1 MQIGHHTKERL
12 CNCICYGTIMYMKK
26 PQNPKDG
33 NSKLTVLQKQQRYGL
48 YVWQMD
54 HNGKAFG
61 DGRGNVMNI
70 PGDQYDLGKMAK
82 VKEAAHYYGAP
93 AGKVIFMP
101 GVKRISD
108 MEHSEQ
114 LNRMKEGYIAS
125 ETDIGAWMDAERG
138 LKANGE

>member
-1 MQIGHHTKERL
+1 
-12 CNCICYGTIMYMKK
+12 MKK
-26 PQNPKDG
+26 QSANKNG
-33 NSKLTVLQKQQRYGL
+33 KSKLSVLSKNQPYGL

-70 PGDQYDLGKMAK
+70 PGRKYDLEAMAK
-82 VKEAAHYYGAP
+82 VKRAAEYYGAP

-101 GVKRISD
+101 GVRRVSE

-114 LNRMKEGYIAS
+114 LGRMKEGYIAS
-125 ETDIGAWMDAERG
+125 ETDIGAWMDAEKG
-138 LKANGE
+138 IKKHGE

>member
-1 MQIGHHTKERL
+1 
-12 CNCICYGTIMYMKK
+12 MYMKK
-26 PQNPKDG
+26 PHTSKDG
-33 NSKLTVLQKQQRYGL
+33 NSKLTVLQKQQDYGI

-70 PGDQYDLGKMAK
+70 PGNKYDLGKMAK
-82 VKEAAHYYGAP
+82 VKEAAHHYNAP

-101 GVKRISD
+101 GVRRVSD
-108 MEHSEQ
+108 MEYSEQ
-114 LNRMKEGYIAS
+114 LGRMKEGHIAS
-125 ETDIGAWMDAERG
+125 ETDIGAWMDAEKG

>member
-1 MQIGHHTKERL
+1 M
-12 CNCICYGTIMYMKK
+12 NKK
-26 PQNPKDG
+26 NINKNG
-33 NSKLTVLQKQQRYGL
+33 NSKLKVLNKQQRYGL

-54 HNGKAFG
+54 HNGRAFG

-70 PGDQYDLGKMAK
+70 PGNQFDLDKMSKISKAAK
-82 VKEAAHYYGAP
+82 HYGAP

-101 GVKRISD
+101 GVRRVSD

-114 LNRMKEGYIAS
+114 LGRMKEGYIAS
-125 ETDIGAWMDAERG
+125 ETDIGAWMDAEKG